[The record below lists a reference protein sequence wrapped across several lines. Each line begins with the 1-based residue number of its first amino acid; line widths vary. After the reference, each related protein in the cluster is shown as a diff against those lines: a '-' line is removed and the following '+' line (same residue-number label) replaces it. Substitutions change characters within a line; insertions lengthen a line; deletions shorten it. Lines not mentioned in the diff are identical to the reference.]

1 MNVPIA
7 AEVVFHIGAFPVTN
21 AYINSTIL
29 TLGFVVFALFM
40 KFTMKKI
47 PGKVQNAFEAILE
60 FLLGYFDRVTGNRE
74 ASKRFLPIVGTFFLF
89 ILLSN
94 WMGLLPGTG
103 TIGLWHVEEGT
114 KTLVPFLRSA
124 GSDLNLTL
132 AMALIAV
139 ISSHLIGMFTLGFF
153 VHWNKFIQV
162 GSVWNA
168 LKTLKPM
175 KILVSLIEFLV
186 GFIELFSE
194 AAKVVSLSLRL
205 FGNIFAGEVLMT
217 VLSSLFAYILPIPFM
232 GMELI
237 VGIVQ
242 ATVFSMLTLVYLSIM
257 TTKPHGGDADV
268 HEIHEE
274 MPAHAHA

>member
-1 MNVPIA
+1 MNVPIV
-7 AEVVFHIGAFPVTN
+7 AETVFHIGSFPVTN

-29 TLGFVVFALFM
+29 TIGFVVFALFM
-40 KFTMKKI
+40 KFNIKKV
-47 PGKVQNAFEAILE
+47 PGKVQNFFEAVLE
-60 FLLGYFDRVTGNRE
+60 FLFSYFDRVTGDRD
-74 ASKRFLPIVGTFFLF
+74 ASKRFLPIVGTLFLF

-103 TIGLWHVEEGT
+103 SIGVWQMEEGT

-162 GSVWNA
+162 GSVWKA
-168 LKTLKPM
+168 LKTLSPI
-175 KILVSLIEFLV
+175 KILVALIEFLV

-257 TTKPHGGDADV
+257 STKPHGGDADV

-274 MPAHAHA
+274 TPVHAHA

>member
-1 MNVPIA
+1 MNVPIV
-7 AEVVFHIGAFPVTN
+7 AETVFHIGSFPVTN

-29 TLGFVVFALFM
+29 TIGFVVFALFM
-40 KFTMKKI
+40 KFTMKKV
-47 PGKVQNAFEAILE
+47 PGKVQNFFEAVLE
-60 FLLGYFDRVTGNRE
+60 FLFSYFDRVTGNRE
-74 ASKRFLPIVGTFFLF
+74 ASKRFLPIVGTLFLF

-94 WMGLLPGTG
+94 WMGLLPGMG
-103 TIGLWHVEEGT
+103 TIGVWHVENGT
-114 KTLVPFLRSA
+114 KTLVPFFRSA

-162 GSVWNA
+162 GSVWKA
-168 LKTLKPM
+168 IKTFSPM
-175 KILVSLIEFLV
+175 KILVALIEFLV

-274 MPAHAHA
+274 MPVHAHA